1 MSLALILA
9 ALDDPAAGAGEARQ
23 LRLYR
28 LLKAA
33 ILEGRL
39 APGARLPGTRQL
51 AADWGMARNCV
62 LFAYQLLL
70 AELYA
75 AIGRKLFGL
84 AALALAA
91 SGCGPAVGDEC
102 QTGQSACLDD
112 HTELTA
118 VATLAEA
125 RVLATKGPKIFF
137 IDSEVMVYGP

>member
-62 LFAYQLLL
+62 LFA
-70 AELYA
+70 
-75 AIGRKLFGL
+75 
-84 AALALAA
+84 
-91 SGCGPAVGDEC
+91 
-102 QTGQSACLDD
+102 
-112 HTELTA
+112 
-118 VATLAEA
+118 
-125 RVLATKGPKIFF
+125 
-137 IDSEVMVYGP
+137 